1 MNNSELEKKIIE
13 LEDRV
18 NSPDFW
24 NDKESAQNTIA
35 ELKELKEKRDGVSEY
50 DKGNA
55 IMTILSGAGGD
66 DSEDFSRIL
75 LEMYQKYSESEGYRV
90 STLNKNENTLGGYR
104 NITIEINGK
113 NAYGK
118 LKNESGVHR
127 LVRMSPFNSKGLRHT
142 SFSMVEVI
150 PVIPIREINI
160 KPEDIRIELS
170 KSGGPG
176 GQNVN
181 KRETAVRIVHILTN
195 ISSGSSSERSQEQNK
210 QKALEILGAKL
221 FKLEQSNH
229 KAELE
234 GRQISKTVEIEW
246 GSQIRS
252 YTLHPY
258 RLIKDH
264 RTGVET
270 SDTVSVLERGILG
283 QFIEAEKSL

>member
-264 RTGVET
+264 RTGAET